1 MPPKR
6 SAKVVVT
13 KKVVQETVQVSILK
27 GKKKTKE
34 DTQEDNEELHLKSIT
49 IEDKEEQG
57 KRHETVQIAVEEEPS
72 TSLEPKT
79 PPPAKPQEEPERE
92 PPTLQEPEEP
102 QPPPPTKPQEEPE
115 QEPQQKQK
123 KEEKDHL
130 GNEKSKGK
138 KRKRRSEGSGE
149 EYKTYVFR
157 VLKQVHPGM
166 VISSKAMTVINNYM
180 ADMFERIANE
190 AATLSKYNKRMTLSS
205 REIQG
210 AVKLVLPGDLGKHA
224 MAEGNKAVTNYMSG
238 DDKVSKS

>member
-13 KKVVQETVQVSILK
+13 RKVVQETVQVSILK
-27 GKKKTKE
+27 GKKKTKVDTKE
-34 DTQEDNEELHLKSIT
+34 DDEELHLKSIT

-138 KRKRRSEGSGE
+138 KRKRHSEGSGE

-166 VISSKAMTVINNYM
+166 AISSKAMTVINNYM

-224 MAEGNKAVTNYMSG
+224 MAEGEQSCHQLYVW
-238 DDKVSKS
+238 